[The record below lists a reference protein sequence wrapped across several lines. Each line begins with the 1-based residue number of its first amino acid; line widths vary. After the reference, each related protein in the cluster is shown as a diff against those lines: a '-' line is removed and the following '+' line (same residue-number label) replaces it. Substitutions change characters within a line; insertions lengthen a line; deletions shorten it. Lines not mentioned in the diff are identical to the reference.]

1 MEVMRIGDKVINKK
15 KIHAVIDKAL
25 DLRSEGLSQQEVANI
40 VGLDRPFISRLEK
53 LGEVRKGRKIGVV
66 AFPIENKMELEQYLK
81 KAGVDFMLL
90 MTDEE
95 RWGFVKEKQG
105 IELFN
110 DVMEVIARLRACDV
124 IIVIGSNYRIKLC
137 EALVDKEV
145 IGIEIGKS
153 PIETN
158 KLIDIQIV
166 QNVLSTL
173 NPGD

>member
-1 MEVMRIGDKVINKK
+1 MDVMRIGDKVLSRKK
-15 KIHAVIDKAL
+15 LYTIIDKAL
-25 DLRSEGLSQQEVANI
+25 DLRSEGHSQQEVANI
-40 VGLDRPFISRLEK
+40 MGLDRPFISKLEK

-66 AFPIENKMELEQYLK
+66 AFPIQNKLELEQYLK
-81 KAGVDFMLL
+81 KEGVDFMLL

-110 DVMEVIARLRACDV
+110 DVMEIIARLRSCDV

-153 PIETN
+153 PIEAN
-158 KLIDIQIV
+158 KRIDMQVIQSV
-166 QNVLSTL
+166 FSTL
-173 NPGD
+173 NPFD

>member
-1 MEVMRIGDKVINKK
+1 MDHEI
-15 KIHAVIDKAL
+15 IDKAL
-25 DLRSEGLSQQEVANI
+25 DLRSGGLSQQEVANI
-40 VGLDRPFISRLEK
+40 MSLDRPFISRLEK

-66 AFPIENKMELEQYLK
+66 AFPIENKLELEQYLK
-81 KAGVDFMLL
+81 KEGVDFMLL

-110 DVMEVIARLRACDV
+110 GVMEIIARLRTCDV
-124 IIVIGSNYRIKLC
+124 IIVIGSNYRINLC

-153 PIETN
+153 PIEAN
-158 KLIDIQIV
+158 KLIDMQIV
-166 QNVLSTL
+166 QDVFSAL
-173 NPGD
+173 NPR

>member
-1 MEVMRIGDKVINKK
+1 MDVMRIGDKVLNKK
-15 KIHAVIDKAL
+15 KIYAIIDKTL
-25 DLRSEGLSQQEVANI
+25 NLRSEGLSQQEVANI
-40 VGLDRPFISRLEK
+40 MGLDRPFISRLEK

-66 AFPIENKMELEQYLK
+66 AFPIENKYELEQYLK
-81 KAGVDFMLL
+81 KEGVDFMLL

-110 DVMEVIARLRACDV
+110 DVMEMIARLRSCDV

-153 PIETN
+153 PIEAN
-158 KLIDIQIV
+158 KVIDMQVIRDV
-166 QNVLSTL
+166 FSTL
-173 NPGD
+173 NI